1 MATKRVAKKKA
12 ALAVYNALHIV
23 IDIDR
28 HVIDGEVYVDVNLK
42 EVDDIHVISR
52 EEFDMKF
59 NMAWDNNV
67 NHALKNNVKNNLKT
81 LISETTGFD
90 VEYILL
96 SGIGTEVH
104 RTKKWEDTMSYKM
117 GFPCEPCE

>member
-12 ALAVYNALHIV
+12 ALAVYNELHIV
-23 IDIDR
+23 IDINR

-42 EVDDIHVISR
+42 EVDDVHVISR
-52 EEFDMKF
+52 EEFDM

-67 NHALKNNVKNNLKT
+67 NHALKDDVKHNLKT
-81 LISETTGFD
+81 LISEATGFD

-96 SGIGTEVH
+96 SGIGTKVH
-104 RTKKWEDTMSYKM
+104 RTKKWEDTMSYRL

>member
-1 MATKRVAKKKA
+1 MARRIAKKKT
-12 ALAVYNALHIV
+12 ALAVYNELHIV

-42 EVDDIHVISR
+42 DVDDVHVISR

-59 NMAWDNNV
+59 NMTWDNNV
-67 NHALKNNVKNNLKT
+67 NHALKDDVKHNLKT

-96 SGIGTEVH
+96 SGIGTKVH
-104 RTKKWEDTMSYKM
+104 RTQKWEDTMSYRL

>member
-12 ALAVYNALHIV
+12 ALAVYNELHIV
-23 IDIDR
+23 IDVKR
-28 HVIDGEVYVDVNLK
+28 HVSYGEVYVDVNLK

-52 EEFDMKF
+52 EEFSKDFDMTY
-59 NMAWDNNV
+59 DNNI
-67 NHALKNNVKNNLKT
+67 NHALKDDVKNNLKK
-81 LISETTGFD
+81 LISKATGFD

-96 SGIGTEVH
+96 SGIGTEIH